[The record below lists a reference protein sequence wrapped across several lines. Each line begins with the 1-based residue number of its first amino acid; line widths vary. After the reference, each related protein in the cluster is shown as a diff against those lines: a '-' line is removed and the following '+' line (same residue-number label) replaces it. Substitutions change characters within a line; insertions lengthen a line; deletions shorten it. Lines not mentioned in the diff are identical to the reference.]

1 MNRIK
6 ELLDDGSG
14 GEGSPTFGDFY
25 VVRAQFGCF
34 HVTREAALHVER
46 CLDRRWVPRWI
57 TFADVVGSRIRLR
70 SATVHGVYECTAAQ
84 RAAERKLDR
93 ERRLEE
99 KSDRQP
105 WEDYD

>member
-6 ELLDDGSG
+6 ELLEGPEDDGL
-14 GEGSPTFGDFY
+14 PTYGDFW
-25 VVRAQFGCF
+25 VIRAQYGCF
-34 HVTREAALHVER
+34 YVTSEVARGIER
-46 CLDRRWVPRWI
+46 RLQRRWVPRWI
-57 TFADVVGSRIRLR
+57 TFADVVGSRIPLR

-99 KSDRQP
+99 KADRQP